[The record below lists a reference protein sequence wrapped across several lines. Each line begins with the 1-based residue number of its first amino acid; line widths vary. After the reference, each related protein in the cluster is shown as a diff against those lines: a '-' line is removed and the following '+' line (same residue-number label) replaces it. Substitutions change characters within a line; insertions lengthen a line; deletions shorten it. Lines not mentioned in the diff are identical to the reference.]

1 LWPCG
6 DYCCF
11 NLITTPNKYPLPN
24 MQDLA
29 NGLHDC
35 TIFSKIDLE
44 KGYHQIT
51 AAAEG
56 LPKTAIIMP
65 LALFTSF
72 GLSNAAQTFQR
83 MIDCTVDNLEAVFA
97 YMDDSWVGSPDRQA
111 HLIHLEHFSPPRPPM
126 ALPSP
131 WKNVFLHFQP
141 WKFLITQFQ
150 WRVWPPW
157 PNILPQSILVPPSG
171 YQAIEKIY
179 RRIFIPISFMN
190 VSAFWGSN

>member
-1 LWPCG
+1 M
-6 DYCCF
+6 
-11 NLITTPNKYPLPN
+11 K
-24 MQDLA
+24 DLA

-35 TIFSKIDLE
+35 TIFLKIDLE

-51 AAAEG
+51 AAAED

-83 MIDCTVDNLEAVFA
+83 MIDRTVNNLEAVFA

-111 HLIHLEHFSPPRPPM
+111 HLIHLEHFSPPWLPM

-150 WRVWPPW
+150 WRVCVMDPGKGGCADPVDGGAFLGKGGPGLKGGNKERQLC
-157 PNILPQSILVPPSG
+157 PNK
-171 YQAIEKIY
+171 ERDKT
-179 RRIFIPISFMN
+179 
-190 VSAFWGSN
+190 